1 MQKSAPG
8 LLLLWTMLAAVPA
21 LPAAPVPDAAP
32 AALPTAA
39 APAPLSMVELSRE
52 LDRIAGTVATVEASL
67 AAPEDLAAVQRALDA
82 LEPQLAARLA
92 EAAPAE
98 LALLSPIHQD
108 SLAEALTRLA
118 TGVAAARAPLDA
130 RAAGLERGREVV
142 RTGSEFIRQVRSG
155 PQAADVPEALRSRML
170 ALDSSLERLRVSTVH
185 ALDAVV
191 IQSDRASDMQQS
203 ISAALADIEAAYR
216 ADTAATL
223 APDQPPLWQS
233 LSGRRLTRVDFRES
247 VVETWNSAA
256 DMVRTYP
263 QRSFMALLLLGLL
276 VVGLLMLRRVALH
289 AGAEA
294 AAGQLFVRRPLAAAV
309 LIWAVL
315 AADLADLRLPA
326 GVGLLRIVL
335 VVGAAWPL
343 LPLMVPASVRLP
355 LRSLLLLSVVGTWLT
370 LLLGGHAAGS
380 LGFLLIGV
388 ASWLLL
394 RRLATA
400 YAAFA
405 ATARPPRLLGVS
417 RLALAAAQ
425 LLVAAGLVAIIIG
438 YVRLGRQLVEGV
450 LLFALLPVVLAV
462 LSQVLGEIWD
472 QLLERPALRRLRA
485 VRDFPGEVSRR
496 GHQLVNL
503 VLLFLA
509 LPVVVR
515 VFPFSAPL
523 WDALR
528 EFAGAKLEVGGI
540 SLSLLDLLAFGI
552 GITLAVVIARF
563 TRFVLDED
571 VLTRLPL
578 ASGARAA
585 ASRLIYYLLL
595 TVGMLMAL
603 AAAGFKLSQLTLVV
617 SALGV
622 GIGFGLQN
630 IVNNFVSGIVL
641 AFERP
646 FQAGDL
652 IAVGQST
659 GRVSDIGLRAT
670 TVRTA
675 DGADVIVPN
684 STFISG
690 EVTNW
695 TLSDRMRRIEVA
707 VGVAYGSDPR
717 QVQALLLEVCAR
729 TPDVAT
735 EPVPVVALTG
745 FGDSAL
751 NFQVLAWT
759 PDADRLLVTT
769 SALAMGIYDSLN
781 AAGISIPFPQREVRL
796 LPTAA
801 PPPAAGS

>member
-1 MQKSAPG
+1 MATG
-8 LLLLWTMLAAVPA
+8 LLLLWMAVAA
-21 LPAAPVPDAAP
+21 LPALSATPAPASPAPAP
-32 AALPTAA
+32 AAA
-39 APAPLSMVELSRE
+39 APLSMVELARE
-52 LDRIAGTVATVEASL
+52 LDRIAASAAVADAAL
-67 AAPEDLAAVQRALDA
+67 AAPWDLAGVQRTLDGME
-82 LEPQLAARLA
+82 LQLASRLA
-92 EAAPAE
+92 ETSPAE
-98 LALLSPIHQD
+98 LALLSPIGQD
-108 SLAEALTRLA
+108 SLAEALARLSA
-118 TGVAAARAPLDA
+118 GVAAARAPLDA
-130 RAAGLERGREVV
+130 RAAALERGRESI
-142 RTGSEFIRQVRSG
+142 RSGSEFIQQVRSG
-155 PQAADVPEALRSRML
+155 SQAGDVPEALRARML
-170 ALDSSLERLRVSTVH
+170 ALDRQLEQLRVETRR

-191 IQSDRASDMQQS
+191 IQADRASGMQQR
-203 ISAALADIEAAYR
+203 IAAARADIEAAYR
-216 ADTAATL
+216 ADAAATL
-223 APDQPPLWQS
+223 APDQPPLWKSLSARSLARIDLRQS
-233 LSGRRLTRVDFRES
+233 LI
-247 VVETWNSAA
+247 ETWGSAV
-256 DMVRTYP
+256 DMLWTYP
-263 QRSFMALLLLGLL
+263 ERSLLMLLLLGLVIAGIL
-276 VVGLLMLRRVALH
+276 ALRRVALH
-289 AGAEA
+289 AGVHA
-294 AAGQLFVRRPLAAAV
+294 ATGQLFVRHPLAAAV
-309 LIWAVL
+309 LVWAVI
-315 AADLADLRLPA
+315 AADLVSLRLPA
-326 GVGLLRIVL
+326 GVGMLRIVL

-343 LPLMVPASVRLP
+343 LPLMVPPGVRLP
-355 LRSLLLLSVVGTWLT
+355 LRGLLLLSVAGTWLT

-380 LGFLLIGV
+380 IGFLLIGIL
-388 ASWLLL
+388 SWLLL

-400 YAAFA
+400 YAALA

-417 RLALAAAQ
+417 RLALAAGQ
-425 LLVAAGLVAIIIG
+425 LLVAAGLVAILIG
-438 YVRLGRQLVEGV
+438 YVRLGRQLLEGV

-462 LSQVLGEIWD
+462 LSQVLAEIWD
-472 QLLERPALRRLRA
+472 QLLERPAARRLRA
-485 VRDFPGEVSRR
+485 VRDYPEEVSRR

-509 LPVVVR
+509 LPVVLR

-523 WDALR
+523 WEALR
-528 EFAGAKLEVGGI
+528 EFAGTKLEVGGI
-540 SLSLLDLLAFGI
+540 SLSVLDLLAFVI
-552 GITLAVVIARF
+552 GITLAVLVARF

-578 ASGARAA
+578 ASASRAA

-595 TVGMLMAL
+595 TLGMLMAL
-603 AAAGFKLSQLTLVV
+603 AAAGFQLSQLTLVV

-695 TLSDRMRRIEVA
+695 TLSDRMRRIQIA
-707 VGVAYGSDPR
+707 IGVAYGSEPR

-735 EPVPVVALTG
+735 EPAPVVALTG

-769 SALAMGIYDSLN
+769 SALAMGIYDALN
-781 AAGISIPFPQREVRL
+781 DAGISIPFPQREIRI
-796 LPTAA
+796 LP
-801 PPPAAGS
+801 PDPASSGSKA

>member
-1 MQKSAPG
+1 MRISASG
-8 LLLLWTMLAAVPA
+8 LLLLWMAVATVPA
-21 LPAAPVPDAAP
+21 LSAPQAPESVPAAPPAP
-32 AALPTAA
+32 A

-52 LDRIAGTVATVEASL
+52 LDRIASTVAEVEAAL
-67 AAPEDLAAVQRALDA
+67 AAPADLAGAQRALDA
-82 LEPQLAARLA
+82 IEPQLAGRLA
-92 EAAPAE
+92 EAAPAA
-98 LALLSPIHQD
+98 LVLLSPIGQD
-108 SLAEALTRLA
+108 SLAEALKRLA
-118 TGVAAARAPLDA
+118 DAVAAARAPLDA
-130 RAAGLERGREVV
+130 RAAGLERGREIV
-142 RTGSEFIRQVRSG
+142 RTGSEVIRQVRSG
-155 PQAADVPEALRSRML
+155 PQAADVPEALRARTR
-170 ALDSSLERLRVSTVH
+170 ALESSLERLRAATVR

-191 IQSDRASDMQQS
+191 IQADRASDMQQR
-203 ISAALADIEAAYR
+203 IATALADIDAAYR
-216 ADTAATL
+216 ADAAATL

-233 LSGRRLTRVDFRES
+233 LSGRGLTRIDFRES
-247 VVETWNSAA
+247 VVETWSSAA
-256 DMVRTYP
+256 DMARTYP
-263 QRSFMALLLLGLL
+263 QRSFIALLLLGL
-276 VVGLLMLRRVALH
+276 VTAGLLMLRRVAMH
-289 AGAEA
+289 AGTEA

-315 AADLADLRLPA
+315 APDLADLRLPA
-326 GVGLLRIVL
+326 GLGMLRIVL

-355 LRSLLLLSVVGTWLT
+355 LRSLLLLSVVGTWMT

-380 LGFLLIGV
+380 LGFVLIGA

-394 RRLATA
+394 RRLAAA
-400 YAAFA
+400 YAALA
-405 ATARPPRLLGVS
+405 ATAMPPRLLGVS
-417 RLALAAAQ
+417 RLALATGQ
-425 LLVAAGLVAIIIG
+425 LLVAAGLVAIVIG

-472 QLLERPALRRLRA
+472 QLLERPALRRLHA
-485 VRDFPGEVSRR
+485 VRDYPAEVSRR

-503 VLLFLA
+503 ALLFLA

-523 WDALR
+523 WEALG
-528 EFAGAKLEVGGI
+528 EFAGAKLQVGGI
-540 SLSLLDLLAFGI
+540 SLSVLDLLAFAI
-552 GITLAVVIARF
+552 GIALAVSVARF

-603 AAAGFKLSQLTLVV
+603 AASGFQLSQLTLVV

-670 TVRTA
+670 TVRTLE
-675 DGADVIVPN
+675 GADVIVPN

-690 EVTNW
+690 EVINW
-695 TLSDRMRRIEVA
+695 TLSDRMRRIQLA
-707 VGVAYGSDPR
+707 IGVAYGSDPR

-735 EPVPVVALTG
+735 EPAPVVALTG

-759 PDADRLLVTT
+759 PDADRLLITT

-796 LPTAA
+796 LPPAP
-801 PPPAAGS
+801 PPPAAGA

>member
-1 MQKSAPG
+1 MATG
-8 LLLLWTMLAAVPA
+8 LLLLWMAVAA
-21 LPAAPVPDAAP
+21 LPALSATPAPASPAPAP
-32 AALPTAA
+32 AAA
-39 APAPLSMVELSRE
+39 APLSMVELARE
-52 LDRIAGTVATVEASL
+52 LDRIAASAAVADAAL
-67 AAPEDLAAVQRALDA
+67 AAPWDLAGVQRTLDGME
-82 LEPQLAARLA
+82 LQLASRLA
-92 EAAPAE
+92 ETSPAE
-98 LALLSPIHQD
+98 LALLSPIGQD
-108 SLAEALTRLA
+108 SLAEALARLSA
-118 TGVAAARAPLDA
+118 GVVAARAPLDA
-130 RAAGLERGREVV
+130 RAAALERGRESI
-142 RTGSEFIRQVRSG
+142 RSGSEFIQQVRGGS
-155 PQAADVPEALRSRML
+155 QAGDVPEALRARML
-170 ALDSSLERLRVSTVH
+170 ALDRQLEQLRVETRR

-191 IQSDRASDMQQS
+191 IQADRASGMQQR
-203 ISAALADIEAAYR
+203 IAAARADIEAAYR
-216 ADTAATL
+216 ADAAATL
-223 APDQPPLWQS
+223 APDQPPLWKSLSARSLARIDLRQS
-233 LSGRRLTRVDFRES
+233 LI
-247 VVETWNSAA
+247 ETWGSAA
-256 DMVRTYP
+256 DMLWTYP
-263 QRSFMALLLLGLL
+263 ERSLLMLLLLGLVIAGIL
-276 VVGLLMLRRVALH
+276 ALRRVALH
-289 AGAEA
+289 AGALPA
-294 AAGQLFVRRPLAAAV
+294 DQLFVRHPLAAAV
-309 LIWAVL
+309 LIWAVI
-315 AADLADLRLPA
+315 AADLVNLRLPA
-326 GVGLLRIVL
+326 GVGMLRIVL
-335 VVGAAWPL
+335 VVAAAWPL
-343 LPLMVPASVRLP
+343 LPLMVPPGVRLP
-355 LRSLLLLSVVGTWLT
+355 LRGLLLLSVAGTWLT

-380 LGFLLIGV
+380 IGFLLIGV
-388 ASWLLL
+388 LSWLLL

-400 YAAFA
+400 YAALA

-417 RLALAAAQ
+417 RLALAAGQ
-425 LLVAAGLVAIIIG
+425 LLVAAGLVAILFG
-438 YVRLGRQLVEGV
+438 YVRLGRQLLEGV

-462 LSQVLGEIWD
+462 LSQVLAEIWD
-472 QLLERPALRRLRA
+472 QLLERPAARRLRA
-485 VRDFPGEVSRR
+485 VRDYPEEVSRR

-509 LPVVVR
+509 LPVVLR

-523 WDALR
+523 WEALR
-528 EFAGAKLEVGGI
+528 EFAGTKLEVGGI
-540 SLSLLDLLAFGI
+540 SLSVLDLLAFVI
-552 GITLAVVIARF
+552 GITLAVLVARF

-595 TVGMLMAL
+595 TLGMLMAL
-603 AAAGFKLSQLTLVV
+603 AAAGFQLSQLTLVV

-695 TLSDRMRRIEVA
+695 TLSDRMRRIQIA
-707 VGVAYGSDPR
+707 IGVAYGSEPR

-735 EPVPVVALTG
+735 EPAPVVALTG

-769 SALAMGIYDSLN
+769 SALAMGIYDALN
-781 AAGISIPFPQREVRL
+781 AAGISIPFPQREIRI
-796 LPTAA
+796 LP
-801 PPPAAGS
+801 PDPASSGSKA

>member
-1 MQKSAPG
+1 MRISAPG
-8 LLLLWTMLAAVPA
+8 FLLLWMSMAAVAALAAPPA
-21 LPAAPVPDAAP
+21 PESTPAVAPPAAVSAA
-32 AALPTAA
+32 
-39 APAPLSMVELSRE
+39 LSMVELSQE
-52 LDRIAGTVATVEASL
+52 LDRIAGAVATVEDSL
-67 AAPEDLAAVQRALDA
+67 AASEDLAAVQRALDA
-82 LEPQLAARLA
+82 IESQLASRLA
-92 EAAPAE
+92 EAAPAR
-98 LALLSPIHQD
+98 LALLSPIGQD
-108 SLAEALTRLA
+108 SLAEALKRLA
-118 TGVAAARAPLDA
+118 GAVVAARAPLDV
-130 RAAGLERGREVV
+130 RAAELERGREIV
-142 RTGSEFIRQVRSG
+142 RTGNDFIRQVRSG
-155 PQAADVPEALRSRML
+155 PQATDVPEALRARISS
-170 ALDSSLERLRVSTVH
+170 LDDRLERLRVSTVR

-191 IQSDRASDMQQS
+191 IQSDRASDMQQR
-203 ISAALADIEAAYR
+203 ISAALAVMGAAYR

-223 APDQPPLWQS
+223 APDQPPLWRS
-233 LSGRRLTRVDFRES
+233 LPERGLARIDFRES
-247 VVETWNSAA
+247 LAETWNSAA

-263 QRSFMALLLLGLL
+263 ERSLVALLLLGL
-276 VVGLLMLRRVALH
+276 VIVGLLMLRRVALR
-289 AGAEA
+289 AGGEA
-294 AAGQLFVRRPLAAAV
+294 AADQLFVRCPMAAAV

-315 AADLADLRLPA
+315 VADVVDLRLPA
-326 GVGLLRIVL
+326 GVGMLRIVL

-343 LPLMVPASVRLP
+343 LPLMVPAGVRLP
-355 LRSLLLLSVVGTWLT
+355 LRGLLLLSVAGTWLT

-380 LGFLLIGV
+380 LGFLLIGT

-450 LLFALLPVVLAV
+450 LLSALLPVVLAV

-496 GHQLVNL
+496 GHQLVN
-503 VLLFLA
+503 VALLFLA

-515 VFPFSAPL
+515 IFPFSAPL
-523 WDALR
+523 WAELQ
-528 EFAGAKLEVGGI
+528 ELAGAKLEVGGI

-552 GITLAVVIARF
+552 GVTLAILIARF

-603 AAAGFKLSQLTLVV
+603 AAGGFQLSQLTLVV
-617 SALGV
+617 SALGL

-695 TLSDRMRRIEVA
+695 TLSDRMRRIQIA

-735 EPVPVVALTG
+735 APAPVVALTG

-769 SALAMGIYDSLN
+769 SVLAMGIYDSLN

-796 LPTAA
+796 LPTA
-801 PPPAAGS
+801 PPAAAGS